1 MVNLFETLDMDILD
15 LFDNIERYCEE
26 KLRSPLSNNLDLPLS
41 SVLESELTNNPGGSV
56 ILDKINETKIS
67 VSSLPKQQQ
76 IAAIDDL
83 WREVHDH
90 FNG

>member
-1 MVNLFETLDMDILD
+1 MVNLFENLDMDILD